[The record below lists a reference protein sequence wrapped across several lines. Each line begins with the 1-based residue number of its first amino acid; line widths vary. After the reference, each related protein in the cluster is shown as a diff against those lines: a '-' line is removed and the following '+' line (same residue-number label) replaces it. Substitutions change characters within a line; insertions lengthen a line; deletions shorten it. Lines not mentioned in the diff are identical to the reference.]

1 MNDFEKACSEIVSN
15 DSDWFN
21 THENVIE
28 FVKNADT
35 ATVTLCQGRYVS
47 KLKRLAKEHPED
59 VHICKENI
67 DGSIVAHIPVSYIK
81 LSAPPKRDLTDEQR
95 IKLAERMRN
104 ARKNSIITNK
114 E

>member
-1 MNDFEKACSEIVSN
+1 MNDFEKACSEIDNN

-47 KLKRLAKEHPED
+47 KLKRLAKEHPDD
-59 VHICKENI
+59 VHICKENL
-67 DGSIVAHIPVSYIK
+67 DGSIVAHVPVSYIK
-81 LSAPPKRDLTDEQR
+81 LSAPPKRELTEEQR
-95 IKLAERMRN
+95 AELAERMRN
-104 ARKNSIITNK
+104 ARKNTNAT
-114 E
+114 

>member
-1 MNDFEKACSEIVSN
+1 MHMNDYEQACNKLNNN

-47 KLKRLAKEHPED
+47 KLIRLAKEHPDD
-59 VHICKENI
+59 VHICKENT
-67 DGSIVAHIPVSYIK
+67 DGSIVAHVPVSYIK
-81 LSAPPKRDLTDEQR
+81 LSAPPKRELTDEQR
-95 IKLAERMRN
+95 AELAERMRN
-104 ARKNSIITNK
+104 ARKNNNAT
-114 E
+114 